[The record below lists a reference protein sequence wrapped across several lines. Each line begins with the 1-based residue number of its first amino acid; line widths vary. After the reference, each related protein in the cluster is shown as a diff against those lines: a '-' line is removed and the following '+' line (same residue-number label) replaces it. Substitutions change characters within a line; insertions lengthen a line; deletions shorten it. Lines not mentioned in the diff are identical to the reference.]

1 MYIITNSYEGGEYT
15 PSYANSYEEALAW
28 MKECTAGN
36 IRDANDQCENMSDDE
51 VVEWANAN
59 SPAFEFDDVH
69 SYIEYSWGSYQLMNI
84 YNFGYI
90 RGESGCRL

>member
-1 MYIITNSYEGGEYT
+1 
-15 PSYANSYEEALAW
+15 
-28 MKECTAGN
+28 
-36 IRDANDQCENMSDDE
+36 MSDDE

-90 RGESGCRL
+90 RGESGSRL